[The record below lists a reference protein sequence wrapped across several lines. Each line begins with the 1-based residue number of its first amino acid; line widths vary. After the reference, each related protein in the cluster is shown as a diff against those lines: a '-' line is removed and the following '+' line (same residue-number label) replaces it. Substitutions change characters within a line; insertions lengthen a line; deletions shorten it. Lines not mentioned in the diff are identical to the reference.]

1 MTCDMIKKRNWTTI
15 VYLDSVK
22 EGWID
27 ALQETGLEVAIS
39 PLHDKDTNPT
49 GEVKK
54 SHYHVILCFP
64 GPTTKNMV
72 QELSNDLLSGV
83 LVKPIESI
91 RGMYRYL
98 THRDNPE
105 KYQYKESDII
115 LLNGFDPSNVLS
127 NADENAIKLLCIM
140 YIKENNIFEY
150 TDLIDRLLVEDNADM
165 LHVAMSKTIFFNT
178 YLTSRRNKLK
188 ESLKSS

>member
-1 MTCDMIKKRNWTTI
+1 MIKKRNWTTI

-54 SHYHVILCFP
+54 PHYHVILCFP

-105 KYQYKESDII
+105 KYQYKESDIT

-127 NADENAIKLLCIM
+127 NADENAIKLLCVM
-140 YIKENNIFEY
+140 FIKENNIFEY